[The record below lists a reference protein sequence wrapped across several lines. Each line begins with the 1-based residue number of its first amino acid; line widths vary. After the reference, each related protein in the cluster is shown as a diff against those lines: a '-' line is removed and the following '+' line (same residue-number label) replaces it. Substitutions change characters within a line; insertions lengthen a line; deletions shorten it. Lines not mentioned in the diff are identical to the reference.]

1 MPSQGPTFK
10 SFRKRTF
17 TMPLLARSLG
27 AVLLRVPV
35 LAVATVRPSV
45 PRALREKVMLGVNSV
60 NGCRY
65 CNWAHTGLALAHG
78 VDLDELADLL
88 DTGTFGEV
96 DERDGTAILF
106 AQCFADTVRN
116 PTPEAQAAL
125 AKRFTPYERR
135 ELMAY
140 IHAIYLGSLC
150 GNCAD
155 AWLTRLSGR
164 KVDDGHPVPEAIAA
178 LLAAPAL
185 FSGWLRSRT
194 SRRQAMG
201 DL

>member
-10 SFRKRTF
+10 RFAKRTF
-17 TMPLLARSLG
+17 TTPLLARSIG
-27 AVLLRVPV
+27 AVLLRLPV
-35 LAVATVRPSV
+35 LAVATVRPAV

-65 CNWAHTGLALAHG
+65 CTWAHTGLALAHG
-78 VDLDELADLL
+78 VNLHELADLL
-88 DTGTFGEV
+88 DTGTFGAV
-96 DERDGTAILF
+96 NERDATAILF
-106 AQCFADTVRN
+106 AQCFADTVRK
-116 PTPEAQAAL
+116 PTPEARAAL
-125 AKRFTPYERR
+125 AERFTPYERR

-155 AWLTRLSGR
+155 AWLNRFSGR
-164 KVDDGHPVPEAIAA
+164 KVDSGHPVPEALAA

-185 FSGWLRSRT
+185 CIGWLRSRT
-194 SRRQAMG
+194 SRPQAMEN
-201 DL
+201 L